1 MSAATSRIT
10 AQPAYQLGA
19 LVLLGGIGA
28 IVTALGFEHLGGY
41 WPCPLCL
48 QQRYAYYF
56 SIPVGFLALVLLGAG
71 YVRIAAALM
80 FAIAVAYLINTGL
93 GIHHSG
99 VEWGFWEG
107 PSACSSAPTLSGNAG
122 GLLGKLAEE
131 KPVIRCDEAS
141 WRFLGLS
148 FAGWNAVI
156 SLVLGALAARAA
168 NDMRLT

>member
-1 MSAATSRIT
+1 MSTTTSTI
-10 AQPAYQLGA
+10 AGQPAYQLGA
-19 LVLLGGIGA
+19 VVLLGGITS
-28 IVTALGFEHLGGY
+28 IVIALGFEHLGGY

-56 SIPVGFLALVLLGAG
+56 AIPVGFGALVLLGAG
-71 YVRIAAALM
+71 YGRMAAALM
-80 FAIAVAYLINTGL
+80 LAVALAYLINTGL

-99 VEWGFWEG
+99 VEWGFWDG
-107 PSACSSAPTLSGNAG
+107 PSACSSAPSLSGNAG
-122 GLLGKLAEE
+122 GLLGKLAVE

-156 SLVLGALAARAA
+156 SLGLCALAARATR
-168 NDMRLT
+168 DMRLI